1 MSPSA
6 THPEEDYHDDYEDN
20 LDVDECFPLM
30 IIQLNLMMMTH
41 LAPHLPGQGV
51 DRLQGDGLEE
61 ERLTQSVAR
70 QPRVRDLVE
79 KNI

>member
-30 IIQLNLMMMTH
+30 IIQLNLMMMMMV
-41 LAPHLPGQGV
+41 A
-51 DRLQGDGLEE
+51 
-61 ERLTQSVAR
+61 RLTSRRISPVK
-70 QPRVRDLVE
+70 E
-79 KNI
+79 